1 MHSLL
6 NDAMKDQLM
15 MNAEQSRMPIRL
27 AVALDAL
34 TQAAVKLRAF
44 ASPGDVEDG
53 ASAIGEMLHTLRGEL
68 EKLRTIDDRCERM
81 VLAEQMASFAEVL
94 ASSAQLLR
102 DTTGPEGRPSDR
114 AAVDVAFHG
123 MRLALALRCMGS
135 PIVSLAVH

>member
-1 MHSLL
+1 MNTESWML
-6 NDAMKDQLM
+6 
-15 MNAEQSRMPIRL
+15 NAEQSRMPIRL

-44 ASPGDVEDG
+44 SSPGDAEDG

-81 VLAEQMASFAEVL
+81 VLAEQMASFAEEL
-94 ASSAQLLR
+94 ASSASLLR
-102 DTTGPEGRPSDR
+102 DTNGIGAGERASDR